1 MALLYDGVRRIR
13 RTAQNRFNIMLLDFA
28 NVPCVE
34 DTHIAGVVVKRGRA
48 VIVQHAGVAM
58 ADAAKAVLLLQ
69 LWDANTHQ
77 LC

>member
-1 MALLYDGVRRIR
+1 MTLLCEGAYMYAIR
-13 RTAQNRFNIMLLDFA
+13 RTLADNLQRA
-28 NVPCVE
+28 CRRE
-34 DTHIAGVVVKRGRA
+34 YTHITGVVVKRGRA